1 MHKDLPA
8 TSNRALLIRL
18 AKTMPVG
25 SEERRVLLA
34 GLSRSADM
42 SKVPVEVLQALV
54 QHSGE
59 DLRAARRRFD
69 LLEEDFERVGLASVR
84 VALSKMPHMQGSDRD
99 VVLGYF
105 EARSESKGQGL
116 SRSASH
122 RFPPEAEDFNN
133 VEDADGFW
141 AWSIQDAKKQGLR
154 LSPESIGD
162 VIFFLNMAAAA
173 WERKSRTAANH
184 RKAELDKAAVG
195 AATVS
200 AFLAVASSKLTQYDQ
215 RLEAKQPN
223 IYRMSHYL
231 GALDKVRQDV
241 KDVLN
246 DDSPDALGR
255 FRASLMRQFHT
266 LPPITATIKQIDDY
280 LTTGKLPRLVR

>member
-1 MHKDLPA
+1 MRKDLPA

-25 SEERRVLLA
+25 SEDRRAILA
-34 GLSRSADM
+34 GLSRSA
-42 SKVPVEVLQALV
+42 S
-54 QHSGE
+54 
-59 DLRAARRRFD
+59 
-69 LLEEDFERVGLASVR
+69 
-84 VALSKMPHMQGSDRD
+84 
-99 VVLGYF
+99 
-105 EARSESKGQGL
+105 
-116 SRSASH
+116 
-122 RFPPEAEDFNN
+122 RFPPEAEDFNK

-141 AWSIQDAKKQGLR
+141 AWSILDAKKQGLR

-173 WERKSRTAANH
+173 WERKSRTAASH

-223 IYRMSHYL
+223 RYRLGHYL

-255 FRASLMRQFHT
+255 LRASLMRQFDT
-266 LPPITATIKQIDDY
+266 LPPITATIKQINDY